1 MSGLLSTGS
10 SALLAFQHALS
21 TVGNNVANA
30 ATPGYSRQRVELESR
45 LGQTLGAG
53 HVGAGVNVARLQRL
67 ADGLVFARQVD
78 SSGELGRL
86 QQLSS
91 LSTRVDGL
99 MSDSA
104 TGLGAPWSAFFAAAE
119 GVASEPTSATA
130 RSQLLAAGEQLAG
143 RWRSLDAQMATME
156 GEVDNR
162 IQGQVDAANQLATE
176 IAALNKN
183 IIAAGGNATPELLDQ
198 RALRIDRLAA
208 LVGAETVEQDDG
220 AINVFTTGGQAMVL
234 GQRAMALTTS
244 PDPFRPDRLQL
255 ALDTPAGPARLPASS
270 VSGEIGGLLEFRDRV
285 LDPMRAELGRLAVA
299 FAETF
304 NATQRAGVD
313 YNGMVGSD
321 MFALPPPRV
330 DAHAGNTGSA
340 NLTTSIGDV
349 GALKG
354 HDLVLTFSAGSW
366 SAARAGS
373 GEPVALTGSG
383 SAADPLRID
392 GVELVVGG
400 APADGD
406 RFSLR
411 PTAGAASGLQVV
423 LDDPLGIAAAGPL
436 QASAD
441 IGNLGD
447 AIPGPAKVTDP
458 AAFGGFSGAT
468 IEFIDSSQYTVNGA
482 GPYPYT
488 AGTPIGDPAGG
499 WSLALDGTPAAGD
512 QFTLTPTPPRS
523 ADNGNARALADLDSR
538 GVLNGGGVDLTAGL
552 AQLTARAGSEA
563 RHAELSLEA
572 QDAIHQQVIAER
584 ESVSGV
590 NLDEEAADLLRYQQA
605 YQAAA
610 QIIKIADDM
619 FQTLI
624 GVVR

>member
-119 GVASEPTSATA
+119 GVASEPTSTTA
-130 RSQLLAAGEQLAG
+130 RSQLLAAGEQLAS
-143 RWRSLDAQMATME
+143 RWRSLDSQMATME

-162 IQGQVDAANQLATE
+162 IQGQVDAANQLASE

-198 RALRIDRLAA
+198 RALRIDKLAA

-234 GQRAMALTTS
+234 GHRPMALTTS

-255 ALDTPAGPARLPASS
+255 ALDTPAGPARLPASA
-270 VSGEIGGLLEFRDRV
+270 VSGELGGLLEFRERV
-285 LDPMRAELGRLAVA
+285 LDPMRAELGRIAVA

-313 YNGMVGSD
+313 YNGAVGTD
-321 MFALPPPRV
+321 MFALPPPRI
-330 DAHAGNTGSA
+330 DAHASNGGSA
-340 NLTTSIGDV
+340 TLTTSIGDV

-366 SAARAGS
+366 SATRAGS
-373 GEPVALTGSG
+373 GEPVALTGTG

-400 APADGD
+400 VPADGD

-411 PTAGAASGLQVV
+411 PTAGAANGLQVV
-423 LDDPLGIAAAGPL
+423 LDDPLGIAAASPL
-436 QASAD
+436 QAGAD
-441 IGNLGD
+441 TGNLGD
-447 AIPGPAKVTDP
+447 AVPGPAKVTDP
-458 AAFGGFSGAT
+458 AAFAGFGGAT
-468 IEFIDSSQYTVNGA
+468 IEFIDSSQYTIDGA

-488 AGTPIGDPAGG
+488 AGTPIGDAAGG
-499 WSLALDGTPAAGD
+499 WSLALDGTPVAGD
-512 QFTLTPTPPRS
+512 QFTVSPTPPRS
-523 ADNGNARALADLDSR
+523 ADNGNARALADLASS
-538 GVLNGGGVDLTAGL
+538 GVLTGGGVDLNPGV
-552 AQLTARAGSEA
+552 AQLTGRAGSEA

-610 QIIKIADDM
+610 QIIKTADDM